1 MAIIEI
7 DESEFEQETQLAFD
21 RGDIV
26 ILKFGSMYCDACMAL
41 GFELE
46 ELDEKIEKLTV
57 LEIDT
62 PRSEELAQLYDIV
75 EVPTMKIYK
84 DREHLIFDAVGVTLA
99 VDIEQMINE
108 G

>member
-7 DESEFEQETQLAFD
+7 DESEFEQEIEAAFE

-26 ILKFGSMYCDACMAL
+26 IIKFGSMYCDSCMAL

-46 ELDEKIEKLTV
+46 ELDEKMDNLTV
-57 LEIDT
+57 LDIDT
-62 PRSEELAQLYDIV
+62 PASEELAQLYDIV

-84 DREHLIFDAVGVTLA
+84 DREHLIYDGVGVRLA
-99 VDIEQMINE
+99 ADIEQIIKEN
-108 G
+108 

>member
-46 ELDEKIEKLTV
+46 ELDEKMDNLTV

-62 PRSEELAQLYDIV
+62 PASEELAQLYDV
-75 EVPTMKIYK
+75 MQVPTMKIYK
-84 DREHLIFDAVGVTLA
+84 DRENLIFDAVGVTLA